1 MTYQGDYFRVF
12 CILQMQ
18 YVDQVKKIK
27 NYKRSKILYP
37 EYKQREKRK
46 WVRKEEEEKNNEIQE
61 VDGVGHVFASR
72 KKNNNKKRDRCND
85 RSLFFDFFLV
95 DVARRYG
102 QYDTDGAERNCIMY

>member
-46 WVRKEEEEKNNEIQE
+46 WVRKEEEEKN
-61 VDGVGHVFASR
+61 
-72 KKNNNKKRDRCND
+72 
-85 RSLFFDFFLV
+85 
-95 DVARRYG
+95 
-102 QYDTDGAERNCIMY
+102 